1 MIDIQHFELAI
12 RARTVRERV
21 PQIEA
26 RLREV
31 VQGPLQRN
39 LRTLP
44 AGTLVGSRAGVGAGD
59 DNAKALIFIDRLA
72 LNLLV
77 NTDWSDDTLARHF
90 AAGVANSLH
99 QAVQEAAPGLRRFE
113 NRASWLAQYLAAR
126 VSGQGDSQWWFDE
139 LDGLRLLPLASALRT
154 VLCSQ
159 GEDAFAAISQ
169 LSAPLLSQLVAGLG
183 ELEPARVLNA
193 WRERPSKLEPGFAA
207 LWLAALQTQDNS
219 PAQVL
224 HAAVALERQAS
235 GAINARSLDLLL
247 ALAQL
252 AHGVRNAGRS
262 GSLTLDL
269 TQLGQDNGV
278 PPITLLLLNADERVE
293 LLRELQAMQATTA
306 VASTHADKAPP
317 APDQNTPLCTSF
329 QARSANGGVFVLASV
344 MQWRRWP
351 ELALSVLQDSAHT
364 GVLCRALMLAVA
376 SAALAAE
383 QDDQNQPGD
392 GSDEKTRP
400 LPTARQPPAVQDSG
414 LLSAFALP
422 DARAL
427 LNEHDV
433 AAGTVLRLWLRDT
446 TAATQAAN
454 KAEASDEHAELDALL
469 RQAASV
475 LLEALATRVPGCAG
489 ASSAWLRANLLSS
502 SAHMN
507 FNTDS
512 ATLDVRLTR
521 APLHVLLLVAGLSQ
535 QRWRLG
541 DWQVNITTEDL
552 A

>member
-1 MIDIQHFELAI
+1 MIDIDHFELAI

-21 PQIEA
+21 PQIQA
-26 RLREV
+26 RLRDV
-31 VQGPLQRN
+31 VLGPLQRN
-39 LRTLP
+39 LQTLP
-44 AGTLVGSRAGVGAGD
+44 SAALAAAAGD
-59 DNAKALIFIDRLA
+59 DARALVFIDRVA
-72 LNLLV
+72 LNLHV
-77 NTDWSDDTLARHF
+77 NTDWSDDTLARHM
-90 AAGVANSLH
+90 AAGVASALGH
-99 QAVQEAAPGLRRFE
+99 AVQGPAPGLRRFD
-113 NRASWLAQYLAAR
+113 NRASWLAHYLVAR
-126 VSGQGDSQWWFDE
+126 ISGQGDSHWWFDE

-193 WRERPSKLEPGFAA
+193 WRERPSKLELGFAA

-235 GAINARSLDLLL
+235 GAVNARCLDLLQ
-247 ALAQL
+247 ALAQM
-252 AHGVRNAGRS
+252 AHGVRNTARS

-269 TQLGQDNGV
+269 TQLCQDHGV
-278 PPITLLLLNADERVE
+278 PPTTLLLLKADERVE
-293 LLRELQAMQATTA
+293 LLHELQALQATTA
-306 VASTHADKAPP
+306 VASTPADKAQT
-317 APDQNTPLCTSF
+317 APDQSTPLCASF
-329 QARSANGGVFVLASV
+329 QARSANGGVFVLVSV

-351 ELALSVLQDSAHT
+351 EMALSVLQASAYT

-383 QDDQNQPGD
+383 QDDRNQPGN
-392 GSDEKTRP
+392 GPDEKTRP
-400 LPTARQPPAVQDSG
+400 LPTARQPPALQDSG

-427 LNEHDV
+427 LNEHDA
-433 AAGTVLRLWLRDT
+433 AAGAVLRRWLRDT
-446 TAATQAAN
+446 AAATQAAD
-454 KAEASDEHAELDALL
+454 KAAVSDEHAELDALL

-489 ASSAWLRANLLSS
+489 ASGAWLRANLLSS

-507 FNTDS
+507 LKADS

-521 APLHVLLLVAGLSQ
+521 APLHVLLLVAGLTQ